1 MVSYDS
7 FLQDKEAEM
16 MKKIESFTQHSTDD
30 VMNDVIAKPIADIL
44 ASGNVTDR
52 LSVENVELVVDN
64 FLSNS
69 ELFQS
74 FNQVS
79 QLIAKK

>member
-1 MVSYDS
+1 
-7 FLQDKEAEM
+7 

>member
-1 MVSYDS
+1 
-7 FLQDKEAEM
+7 M